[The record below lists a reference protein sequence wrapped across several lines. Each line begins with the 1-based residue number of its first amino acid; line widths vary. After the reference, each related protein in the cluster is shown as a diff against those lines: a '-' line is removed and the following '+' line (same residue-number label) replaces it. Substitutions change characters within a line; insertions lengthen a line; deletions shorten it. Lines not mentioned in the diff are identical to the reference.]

1 MSIRVTRARKVVVN
15 PVSNGYESIEM
26 FASIADEFDSLP
38 KDLDEWAEGYD
49 DLIDRLLQGEMDAAA
64 AVTSN
69 KHSIVLDYRNTTTEE
84 ED

>member
-1 MSIRVTRARKVVVN
+1 VSVKVTRARKVVLN
-15 PVSNGYESIEM
+15 PVINGYESIEL

-38 KDLDEWAEGYD
+38 KDLDGWAEGYD
-49 DLIDRLLQGEMDAAA
+49 GLIDRLLAKEMESAA

-69 KHSIVLDYRNTTTEE
+69 EHSIVHDYRYTEK

>member
-15 PVSNGYESIEM
+15 PVINGYESIEM
-26 FASIADEFDSLP
+26 FASVADEFDVLP
-38 KDLDEWAEGYD
+38 KDLDEWAQGYD
-49 DLIDRLLQGEMDAAA
+49 GLIDRLLQGEMDAAA

-69 KHSIVLDYRNTTTEE
+69 EHSIVHDYRFTEK